1 MLARFRTFLVVL
13 IASTIVYASRTLSS
27 TSSSLITVLFL
38 ILPVNVARVGA
49 SSTSAQHRHD
59 ALVHLMRTYHYCGS
73 MADASEIR

>member
-27 TSSSLITVLFL
+27 TSSSLITVLFF
-38 ILPVNVARVGA
+38 N
-49 SSTSAQHRHD
+49 SSSERRESWRSSNSAQHRHD
-59 ALVHLMRTYHYCGS
+59 ALAHLMRTYHYCGS